1 MKIIRYVGALTLLS
15 ATLYFPSQAQNND
28 KISQKTLE
36 LIAEKA
42 AEKAASKAAQKVMR
56 AFQQQLK
63 NQQVQKAPKATQ
75 TAQKTSAPTLIKTGE
90 HKTDEKVSQTT
101 LDADNLLM
109 SIGTGTVGGNY
120 FVLGELVGGA
130 ISHPPGSLP
139 CEKGGTCGV
148 NNLQALNITS
158 AGSMANIVALE
169 QGKINSGFVQSDIAY
184 WAYTGSGLFENKGKL
199 SDLRAIA
206 SLYPESIHIVANK
219 KISSIRDL
227 KGKRVSVGARKSGTL
242 SQARLVLDA
251 YDLSEDD
258 MGAEYL
264 NNQQS
269 IKKLKNGKL
278 DAMFFSVGA
287 PAPALMQLFAN
298 NSDFTLL
305 SISEAAQQ
313 KILSQGYYFS
323 PHTIEKGTYPDMDD
337 VQTVSV
343 FALWLTS
350 AKADKKLIYQMTKA
364 LWSATSRQ
372 LLNSSFIG
380 RQVLVDN
387 SLKGIGIP
395 LHDGAKQYYNEI
407 GKRY

>member
-1 MKIIRYVGALTLLS
+1 MKITRYFGVLTLLS
-15 ATLYFPSQAQNND
+15 IALYFPLQARNTD

-42 AEKAASKAAQKVMR
+42 AEKAATKMMEKCEHQVKAHIASSTTT
-56 AFQQQLK
+56 
-63 NQQVQKAPKATQ
+63 PATKTD
-75 TAQKTSAPTLIKTGE
+75 TAGKT
-90 HKTDEKVSQTT
+90 TDEKDKTNQKTVKKDVST
-101 LDADNLLM
+101 ANSLLM
-109 SIGTGTVGGNY
+109 SIGTGAVGGNY

-130 ISHPPGSLP
+130 ISHPTGSLP

-148 NNLQALNITS
+148 SNLQALNITS
-158 AGSMANIVALE
+158 AGSMANIAALE
-169 QGKINSGFVQSDIAY
+169 QDKISSGFVQSDIAY
-184 WAYTGSGLFENKGKL
+184 WAYTGSGIFENKEKL

-219 KISSIRDL
+219 KITDISEL

-269 IKKLKNGKL
+269 IKKLKNGEL

-287 PAPALMQLFAN
+287 PAPALMQLFSN

-305 SISEAAQQ
+305 SINEAAQQ
-313 KILSQGYYFS
+313 KMLSQGYYFS
-323 PHTIEKGTYPDMDD
+323 PHTIEKGTYPNVAE

-350 AKADKKLIYQMTKA
+350 SKADKKLIYQMTKA
-364 LWSATSRQ
+364 LWSETSRQ

-380 RQVLVDN
+380 RQVLIDN